1 MCSSWYLKKFFNV
14 KCGSA
19 DRWQILFSKY
29 ISFLMP
35 VYRQSLFVLFLE
47 VNLFIVRVRVSKEPA
62 NIGVSDKMTQLL
74 HDCDDLVMQ
83 VLR

>member
-1 MCSSWYLKKFFNV
+1 
-14 KCGSA
+14 
-19 DRWQILFSKY
+19 
-29 ISFLMP
+29 MP
-35 VYRQSLFVLFLE
+35 INWESLFVLFLE
-47 VNLFIVRVRVSKEPA
+47 VNLFIVRVRISKDPA